1 MSDMNRQNVTDI
13 AEWIRSG
20 KMTAESVVGA
30 CLEHIADRD
39 PEVRAFTHVDGEV
52 ALATARALD
61 KEEPR
66 GPLHGVP
73 VVVKDVIDAAGMP
86 CAYGSPIWNGH
97 VPASD
102 AACVAQVRAAGGI
115 VLGKTVTTEF
125 ALRTPGPTANPH
137 NLAHTP
143 GGSSQGTAASV
154 ADFMAPLGFG
164 TQTAGSVVRPAAY
177 CGVVGYK
184 PTYNLINRAGLK
196 FASENLDTIGVMGRS
211 VPDVALFAGVLAQ
224 AQLGDF
230 GGKAS
235 PPRIGFCRSP
245 VWDQADAATQ
255 SLLEDAASRLA
266 KAGAQVS
273 EVDLPADC
281 SGLVAA
287 QAAICTYDVG
297 RALGWEHAH
306 HADKMSES
314 LRARV
319 EAGIAMGQAEYLAA
333 RQVQEACIAQVGD
346 LWGASGVDVL
356 LTPSAMGE
364 APEGLDGTGDPVF
377 NTLWTTLHLPCITMP
392 VATGPKGLPLG
403 VQVVGPRH
411 GDAAMLTAAHWVHQA
426 LA

>member
-1 MSDMNRQNVTDI
+1 MSDMNRQTVTDI
-13 AEWIRSG
+13 ADWIGKG

-30 CLEHIADRD
+30 CLERIAARD
-39 PEVRAFTHVDGEV
+39 PEVRAFVHVDADA

-61 KEEPR
+61 KEQPR

-86 CAYGSPIWNGH
+86 GSYGSPIWDGH
-97 VPASD
+97 VPATD

-125 ALRTPGPTANPH
+125 ALRTPGPTGNPH

-184 PTYNLINRAGLK
+184 PTYNLINRVGLK

-211 VPDVALFAGVLAQ
+211 VPDVALLVGVLASGT
-224 AQLGDF
+224 LGDF
-230 GGKAS
+230 SKKAS

-255 SLLEDAASRLA
+255 ALLEDAASRLA
-266 KAGAQVS
+266 KAGATVS
-273 EVDLPADC
+273 AVDLPADC
-281 SGLVAA
+281 AGLIDA

-297 RALGWEHAH
+297 RALAWEHAH

-319 EAGIAMGQAEYLAA
+319 EKGIAMGQPEYLAA
-333 RQVQEACIAQVGD
+333 RQAQESCIAQVAG
-346 LWGASGVDVL
+346 LWGDAGVDVL

-364 APEGLDGTGDPVF
+364 APAGLDATGDPVF
-377 NTLWTTLHLPCITMP
+377 STLWTTLHLPCVTLP
-392 VATGPKGLPLG
+392 VATGPGGLPLG
-403 VQVVGPRH
+403 VQVIGPRH
-411 GDAAMLTAAHWVHQA
+411 GDGGMLEAAHWVHQA
-426 LA
+426 LI